1 MFKEIIERKYKLLN
15 RSQKIQIPSFIKKTP
30 KWALKQCGDDWM
42 KGYIQ
47 AAALFSLL
55 FGPFPFIDAVRRPS
69 FQNL

>member
-1 MFKEIIERKYKLLN
+1 MGAKKYKFHHL
-15 RSQKIQIPSFIKKTP
+15 SKKNF
-30 KWALKQCGDDWM
+30 KMGLKQCGESWM

-55 FGPFPFIDAVRRPS
+55 FGPFPLIDAVGRRS

>member
-1 MFKEIIERKYKLLN
+1 MFKEIIEWKYKLLN
-15 RSQKIQIPSFIKKTP
+15 GSQKIQIPSFIKKNF
-30 KWALKQCGDDWM
+30 KMGLKQCGESWM

-55 FGPFPFIDAVRRPS
+55 FGPFPLIDAVGRRS